1 MYVAQKSHAE
11 AILSH
16 SLAISQNNSQNIWK
30 CAGGVYLHRKLDIYE
45 KD

>member
-30 CAGGVYLHRKLDIYE
+30 CAGGGIFASQTGYL
-45 KD
+45 